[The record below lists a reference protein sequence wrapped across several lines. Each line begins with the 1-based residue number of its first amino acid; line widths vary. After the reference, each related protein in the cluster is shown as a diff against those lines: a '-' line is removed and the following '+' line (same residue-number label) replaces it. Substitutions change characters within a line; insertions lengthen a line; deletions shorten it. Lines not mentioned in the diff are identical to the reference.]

1 MVIKRNL
8 IDVVT
13 NMLDKLAKA
22 KTKRLELAGSSNM
35 QVQLHEQFEKIEK
48 ELRDAGEVFPR
59 VKNWEKFVTDKF
71 DSIEQDLEDML
82 DECKDL
88 KEFEAKFQSIL
99 KKVEKITTV
108 NSEIQLHS
116 IPSGNPDLSQ
126 TRQSMSNA
134 KNVSADWQRLRIEE
148 SILENTVM
156 ANLQVSY
163 DILEPQ
169 LKLCLLCFSI
179 FPDNSEIK
187 KRPVI
192 YWWIGEGIVTHTKDK
207 TAEEVGEGIFTE
219 LAEKGMIEPVYK
231 NKSPMVTSYLM
242 HPWIRLM
249 VVSVAKKA
257 RFFDFDDAGKPMAD
271 CPISRRACLV
281 LPTDNTH
288 FQLSGERQPITLF
301 NVNQE
306 YLHVNLGW
314 FSKQKKL
321 VVLQLGRWQNSDL
334 HHIEVDSAEFLKGL
348 EEQIQLK
355 YLSLCGISR
364 ITELP
369 DSIAKL
375 TNLKILDLR
384 ACHNL
389 EELPSTIK
397 AMKKLSHL
405 DVSECYLLENMP
417 KGLGLL
423 SNLEVLKGFV
433 IGNSRSK
440 DPCQLK
446 ELAELKKL
454 RKLNI
459 IVGNDAVVGEED
471 LNQLQQFESL
481 RVLTIRWGR
490 VVHSAPTENTKLM
503 IRAATMTMESLSMP
517 QNLEKLDLQCFPD
530 NVSPKW
536 LTPSNL
542 KNLER
547 LYIKG
552 GKLHSLQCEDN
563 EAWNV
568 KILRLKFLKYMEM
581 NWSVMQK
588 AFPHLVYL
596 EKIKCDNLESFKCD
610 KNGVWMNDKDEK
622 ICTNTL

>member
-1 MVIKRNL
+1 
-8 IDVVT
+8 
-13 NMLDKLAKA
+13 
-22 KTKRLELAGSSNM
+22 M
-35 QVQLHEQFEKIEK
+35 QVQLHEQFKKIEK

-59 VKNWEKFVTDKF
+59 VKNWENFVTNKF

-88 KEFEAKFQSIL
+88 NEFETKFQSIL
-99 KKVEKITTV
+99 KKVEEITTM

-116 IPSGNPDLSQ
+116 IPSGNLDSSQ
-126 TRQSMSNA
+126 TPQSMSNA
-134 KNVSADWQRLRIEE
+134 KNVSVDWQRLRIEE

-192 YWWIGEGIVTHTKDK
+192 YWWIGEGIVTHTRDT

-219 LAEKGMIEPVYK
+219 LTEKGMIEPVYK

-281 LPTDNTH
+281 LPTDTH

-364 ITELP
+364 ITQLP

-446 ELAELKKL
+446 E
-454 RKLNI
+454 
-459 IVGNDAVVGEED
+459 
-471 LNQLQQFESL
+471 
-481 RVLTIRWGR
+481 WGG
-490 VVHSAPTENTKLM
+490 VVHSAPTESTKLM
-503 IRAATMTMESLSMP
+503 TRAAAMTMKSLSMP
-517 QNLEKLDLQCFPD
+517 QNL
-530 NVSPKW
+530 W
-536 LTPSNL
+536 LRPSNL

-588 AFPHLVYL
+588 VFPRLVYL

>member
-1 MVIKRNL
+1 MVIRRNL

-22 KTKRLELAGSSNM
+22 KTKHLELAGSSNM
-35 QVQLHEQFEKIEK
+35 QVQLHEQFKKIEK

-59 VKNWEKFVTDKF
+59 VKNWENFVTNKF

-88 KEFEAKFQSIL
+88 NEFETKFQSIL
-99 KKVEKITTV
+99 KKVEEITTM

-116 IPSGNPDLSQ
+116 IPSGNLDSSQ
-126 TRQSMSNA
+126 TPQSMSNA
-134 KNVSADWQRLRIEE
+134 KNVSVDWQRLRIEE

-192 YWWIGEGIVTHTKDK
+192 YWWIGEGIVTHTRDK

-219 LAEKGMIEPVYK
+219 LTEKGMIEPVYK

-271 CPISRRACLV
+271 CPNSRRACLV
-281 LPTDNTH
+281 LPTDTH

-301 NVNQE
+301 NVNHE

-364 ITELP
+364 ITQLP

-440 DPCQLK
+440 DPS
-446 ELAELKKL
+446 
-454 RKLNI
+454 
-459 IVGNDAVVGEED
+459 VVAEED

-481 RVLTIRWGR
+481 CVLTIRWGG
-490 VVHSAPTENTKLM
+490 VVHSAPTESTKLM
-503 IRAATMTMESLSMP
+503 TRAAAMTMKSLSMP
-517 QNLEKLDLQCFPD
+517 QNLVKLDLQCFPD

-536 LTPSNL
+536 LRPSNL

-552 GKLHSLQCEDN
+552 GKIHSLQCEDN

-588 AFPHLVYL
+588 VFPHLVYL